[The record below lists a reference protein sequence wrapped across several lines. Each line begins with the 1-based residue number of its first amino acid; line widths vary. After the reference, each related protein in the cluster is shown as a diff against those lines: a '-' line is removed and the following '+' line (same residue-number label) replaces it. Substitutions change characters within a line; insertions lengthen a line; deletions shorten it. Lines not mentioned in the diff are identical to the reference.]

1 MTARRIDQNG
11 YVSIAENPITR
22 VGVFPYLGKQISKE
36 CDPDK
41 IYFVYRPAEEL
52 ADPECQNSF
61 KLLPFIDD
69 HAMLGPSDQGY
80 IPAEKKGVHGT
91 TGERIDFRGDV
102 LYSDLKIF
110 SESLA
115 DSIEN
120 GKVDLS
126 LGYRCRYEEA
136 PGSFAG
142 QSYSHVQR
150 SLRGNHIA
158 LVDQARCDVSV
169 LDSQITMDRLDLK
182 PNEEDQ
188 KMTLDEALKEIAA
201 LKAGQAKLQTAMD
214 DMEKEK
220 EKEAKDAEEEEKKKK
235 DAEDED
241 KEKSDKEAKDEEE
254 KKEKEAKDAE
264 ACAEKDK
271 MKGMDAA
278 LKTVKSEL
286 DSLKK
291 GGMKAL
297 MSEIN
302 ARNQLAAKVEQHVG
316 TFDHMEMTLDEV
328 ASYGIEK
335 LKITCDKGQER
346 AALDGYLQGRGNPS
360 NVQTVSFDH
369 APVSKGLDAYLSNK
383 TA

>member
-1 MTARRIDQNG
+1 MTAREVDVNG
-11 YVSIAENPITR
+11 YITIKRNPITR

-52 ADPECQNSF
+52 ADPACQQSF
-61 KLLPFIDD
+61 QHIPFIDD
-69 HAMLGPSDQGY
+69 HTMLGPSDQGY
-80 IPAEKKGVHGT
+80 TPAEKKGVHGI
-91 TGERIDFRGDV
+91 TGERLDFDGDV
-102 LYSDLKIF
+102 LYSDIKIF

-115 DSIEN
+115 DSIED

-126 LGYRCRYEEA
+126 LGYRCKYENA
-136 PGSFAG
+136 SGSFAG
-142 QSYSHVQR
+142 QSYDYVQR

-188 KMTLDEALKEIAA
+188 KMTLDEALKEIAT

-214 DMEKEK
+214 EMEKEK

-264 ACAEKDK
+264 MCAEKDK

-286 DSLKK
+286 DTLKK

-302 ARNQLAAKVEQHVG
+302 ARNQLASKVEMHVG

-328 ASYGIEK
+328 AAYGIDK
-335 LKITCDKGQER
+335 LKIKCDKGHER

-360 NVQTVSFDH
+360 NVQAVSFDH
-369 APVSKGLDAYLSNK
+369 APASKGLDAYLSNK